1 MSRFFISCPIGFENS
16 LVEELKSFWFE
27 MIDLDGLPTRSSFP
41 ELDLIKGGLE
51 LECEDHLG
59 YQINLFSK
67 IAGRVLLRVASFESR
82 YFDQFEK
89 QLSKVPLNTF
99 LETGMP
105 VTLQVESHK
114 SRLNNE
120 KSILESASGVL
131 QKMGFNVVDKA
142 KVNIYLRFEK
152 DRATISLDTTGEHL
166 HRRGYA
172 VYRGEAPLRET
183 LAAYLIRRLSALV
196 NLDQDLTIVDP
207 FVGSGTI
214 LFEALSCYLP
224 NLHRE
229 YSWQIFKKTPKLFK
243 SDSWT
248 KNFRWIRNSGQP
260 LAVGYDIDEKA
271 ILNLSRN
278 KDEFCKVFGVTDVP
292 IKAEVKDSQ
301 DVQLQRSELTKNVW
315 LVCNPPYGIR
325 LDDQNVREIIQSFEQ
340 DVDGMV
346 ILHPPIWNF
355 NFSHL
360 KLVSSDDF
368 KNQGLSLKLS
378 IYSKK
383 IN

>member
-1 MSRFFISCPIGFENS
+1 MSRFFVSCPIGFENS

-41 ELDLIKGGLE
+41 ELDLIKGGIE

-89 QLSKVPLNTF
+89 QLLKVPLNTF
-99 LETGMP
+99 LEVGTP
-105 VTLQVESHK
+105 VGLQVESHK

-120 KSILESASGVL
+120 KSILESASHVL
-131 QKMGFNVVDKA
+131 KKLGFEVADKA
-142 KVNIYLRFEK
+142 KVNVYLRFEK
-152 DRATISLDTTGEHL
+152 DRATISLDTSGEHL

-183 LAAYLIRRLSALV
+183 LAAYLVRRLSDHV
-196 NLDQDLTIVDP
+196 NLDQDLTVVDP

-214 LFEALSCYLP
+214 LFEVLSSYLP
-224 NLHRE
+224 NLQRE
-229 YSWQIFKKTPKLFK
+229 YSWQVFKKTPKLFK

-248 KNFRWIRNSGQP
+248 KNYRWIRNSQQP
-260 LAVGYDIDEKA
+260 HVVGYDLDEKA
-271 ILNLSRN
+271 IQNLKRN
-278 KDEFCKVFGVTDVP
+278 QEEFFKTFGVTEIP
-292 IKAEVKDSQ
+292 LKAEVKNSQ
-301 DVQLQRSELTKNVW
+301 DVQLIRADLTKNVW

-325 LDDQNVREIIQSFEQ
+325 LDDENVREIIQSFEK

-378 IYSKK
+378 IYSKQ
-383 IN
+383 